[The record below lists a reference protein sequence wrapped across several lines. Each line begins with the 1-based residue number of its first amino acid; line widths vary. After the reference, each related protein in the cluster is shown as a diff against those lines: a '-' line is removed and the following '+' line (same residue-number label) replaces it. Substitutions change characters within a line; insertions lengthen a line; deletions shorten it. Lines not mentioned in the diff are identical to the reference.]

1 MKRDDLETKSMV
13 GIFLGYNSNSK
24 GYQIYNLE
32 TRKILVS
39 IYVNFESSLNGIG
52 RKVKQKVQ
60 ARYFLWKIV
69 WKIIIYKM
77 KEKIMIVMLIFQPG
91 ALEH

>member
-1 MKRDDLETKSMV
+1 MIYVYVQNMKRDDLETKSMV

-39 IYVNFESSLNGIG
+39 IYVNFDEFSKWNWEKSEAEGSS
-52 RKVKQKVQ
+52 KVFPV
-60 ARYFLWKIV
+60 
-69 WKIIIYKM
+69 
-77 KEKIMIVMLIFQPG
+77 EDS
-91 ALEH
+91 LEDHNL